1 MPTSDAVPSG
11 DAGWSWRPPL
21 ADGESFILF
30 PPQPTDPGAHEMDGG
45 GKGRENRGKGPS
57 LYTKSHAFPSMC
69 ARGSGLSSP
78 APSLAPP
85 PNSAEPPAGRR
96 KGTIFSIRGL
106 KFTSRLEAVGRS
118 KNTSSNSSEGFELAG
133 KGQADGNAQRRRL
146 RGSGST
152 RRHAGTAKPPPARRL
167 NSDLDA
173 ASFRRTAPS
182 SRGRFRRRNAD
193 PTAAGGDSYDRWAPP
208 HRCYCFC

>member
-30 PPQPTDPGAHEMDGG
+30 PPLADRSRSARNGG
-45 GKGRENRGKGPS
+45 GKGERENRSKGPPI
-57 LYTKSHAFPSMC
+57 YTKTKSRAFPSMC
-69 ARGSGLSSP
+69 AGVRIEQPGTATCS
-78 APSLAPP
+78 
-85 PNSAEPPAGRR
+85 SAEQRQ
-96 KGTIFSIRGL
+96 
-106 KFTSRLEAVGRS
+106 TSGRS
-118 KNTSSNSSEGFELAG
+118 AQRRNLFDPRAQIYIMARAARSENPSSNSSGALELAG
-133 KGQADGNAQRRRL
+133 KGQPDGNAQRRRL

-152 RRHAGTAKPPPARRL
+152 RRHAGTAKPPPARL
-167 NSDLDA
+167 PNSDLDA

-193 PTAAGGDSYDRWAPP
+193 PTAAGGDN
-208 HRCYCFC
+208 